1 MNKKTLIGILIAAI
15 VIIGVLISF
24 VLMKNANYVVRFYS
38 HQGVLISE
46 QTVLRNS
53 SAVPPI
59 ETGTL
64 DGWVFTGWDSDFTSV
79 KEDMSINA
87 ICNEI
92 SSIENA
98 VIVCSAYD
106 IDGMASVTVQ
116 LTGQVEIAGVDA
128 SIDYGGGA
136 LELIKIEYIDED
148 VTANCVADE
157 HTLFFNFVSPQN
169 VESTVDL
176 MVLKFK
182 INDTNKDIPIRIK
195 INSTAKIQDEEV
207 VEANAT
213 AIDGAVLISH

>member
-106 IDGMASVTVQ
+106 IDGMATV
-116 LTGQVEIAGVDA
+116 
-128 SIDYGGGA
+128 S
-136 LELIKIEYIDED
+136 
-148 VTANCVADE
+148 
-157 HTLFFNFVSPQN
+157 
-169 VESTVDL
+169 
-176 MVLKFK
+176 
-182 INDTNKDIPIRIK
+182 
-195 INSTAKIQDEEV
+195 
-207 VEANAT
+207 
-213 AIDGAVLISH
+213 